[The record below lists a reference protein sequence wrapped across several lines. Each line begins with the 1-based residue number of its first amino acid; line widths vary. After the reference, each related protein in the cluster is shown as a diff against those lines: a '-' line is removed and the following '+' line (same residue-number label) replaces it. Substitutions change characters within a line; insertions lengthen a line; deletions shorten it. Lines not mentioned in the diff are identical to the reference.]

1 MNKKLLLTL
10 IVLFTVQI
18 GAQRAPADNVP
29 LIPMEDFFRN
39 PEKRSFQISPD
50 GEYLAWLQPWKSR
63 MNVHVQKI
71 GENDVIRVTD
81 ATERDLAGYFWKG
94 DNRIVYFQDTKG
106 DENFR
111 LFAVDRN
118 GENKKDL
125 TPFEKVR
132 AGIVDDLE
140 QISDEMLIQMN
151 KRDARIFDVY
161 RINVTTGEMKVIAEN
176 PGNITGW
183 MTDHDGK
190 LRIAL
195 TTDGV
200 NTGILYRDTEG
211 EEFKELITTN
221 FKETLAPLFFTYDNM
236 NLYMASNIG
245 RDKAAIV
252 EYSIAENKEVK
263 VIYEHPDVDV
273 YNLISSDKRK
283 EILGVSYQ
291 TWKREFD
298 IWDKK
303 SKDVFDD
310 LQSKLSGFEIAIT
323 NSNKNEDKILVRTY
337 SDKSLGA
344 YYIYDIPKKNLTKL
358 IDVSP
363 WLEEEYMADMKPIEY
378 TSRDGLLIHGYLTLP
393 KNVEPK
399 NLPVVIH
406 PHGGPWYRDSWGFNP
421 EVQFLANR
429 GYAVLQM
436 NFRGSTGYGREF
448 WEISFKQWGK
458 KMQDDITDGVKWLI
472 DEGIADSSRVGIYGG
487 SYGGYATLAGLTFT
501 PDLYACGVD
510 YVGVSNIFSWMS
522 AIPPYWEPYLKMIYE
537 MVGDPKQDSL
547 LVRDASPLYHV
558 DRIKAPLFIAQ
569 GANDPRVPKAESDQ
583 IVEALKKRGID
594 VPYMVKDN
602 EGHGFRNEENRFDFY
617 GEMEKFLFEHLGGRM
632 AEIKSEEYKN

>member
-1 MNKKLLLTL
+1 ML
-10 IVLFTVQI
+10 IRILFAVTILFTLQSP
-18 GAQRAPADNVP
+18 AQKVSDEDIP

-50 GEYLAWLQPWKSR
+50 GEYLAWLQPWNNR

-71 GENDVIRVTD
+71 GEEEVVRVTN

-94 DNRIVYFQDTKG
+94 DSRIVYFQDTKG
-106 DENFR
+106 DENYR
-111 LFAVDRN
+111 VYVVDRN
-118 GENKKDL
+118 GENQKDL

-132 AGIVDDLE
+132 AGIVDELE
-140 QISDEMLIQMN
+140 EIPDEMLIQLN

-161 RINVTTGEMKVIAEN
+161 RINVNTGEMKMVAEN

-183 MTDHDGK
+183 MTDHDGQ

-200 NTGILYRDTEG
+200 NTGVHYRDTED
-211 EEFKELITTN
+211 EEFGELISTN
-221 FKETLAPLFFTYDNM
+221 FKETISPLFFTYDNK
-236 NLYMASNIG
+236 NLYMSSNLG

-252 EYSIAENKEVK
+252 EYDIKENKEAK
-263 VIYEHPDVDV
+263 MIYEHPEVDV

-283 EILGVSYQ
+283 KILGVSFQ
-291 TWKREFD
+291 TWKREFY
-298 IWDKK
+298 IWDEEAKEI
-303 SKDVFDD
+303 FED

-323 NSNKNEDKILVRTY
+323 SSNKNEDKMLVRTY
-337 SDKSLGA
+337 SDKSLGS
-344 YYIYDIPKKNLTKL
+344 YYLYDVNGKNLTKL
-358 IDVSP
+358 VDVSP
-363 WLEEEYMADMKPIEY
+363 WLKEEYMADMKPIKY
-378 TSRDGLLIHGYLTLP
+378 TSRDGLVINGYLTLP
-393 KNVEPK
+393 KNIEPK

-406 PHGGPWYRDSWGFNP
+406 PHGGPWARDGWGFNP
-421 EVQFLANR
+421 IVQFLANR

-448 WEISFKQWGK
+448 WEISFKEWGK
-458 KMQDDITDGVKWLI
+458 KMQDDITDGVNWLI
-472 DEGIADSSRVGIYGG
+472 DEGIADPDRIGIFGG
-487 SYGGYATLAGLTFT
+487 SYGGYATLAALTFT

-522 AIPPYWEPYLKMIYE
+522 AIPPYWEPYLEMIYE
-537 MVGDPKQDSL
+537 MVGDPQKDSL
-547 LVRDASPLYHV
+547 LIRDASPLFHV
-558 DRIKAPLFIAQ
+558 DKIKAPLFIAQ

-583 IVEALKKRGID
+583 IVEALKQRGIE

-617 GEMEKFLFEHLGGRM
+617 GEMEKFFFQHLGGRM
-632 AEIKSEEYKN
+632 AEIKSEGYKN

>member
-1 MNKKLLLTL
+1 MLTRLLIAIT
-10 IVLFTVQI
+10 ILFTLQVA
-18 GAQRAPADNVP
+18 AQKVSIEEVP

-63 MNVHVQKI
+63 MNVHIQKV
-71 GENDVIRVTD
+71 GEEEVVRVTN

-106 DENFR
+106 DENYR

-118 GENKKDL
+118 GENQKDL

-132 AGIVDDLE
+132 AGIVDDLKK
-140 QISDEMLIQMN
+140 IPDEMIIQLN

-161 RINVTTGEMKVIAEN
+161 RINVNTGEMEVIAEN

-183 MTDHDGK
+183 MTDHNGK

-200 NTGILYRDTEG
+200 NTGVLYRDTEE
-211 EEFKELITTN
+211 EEFKELISTN
-221 FKETLAPLFFTYDNM
+221 FKETIAPLFFTYDNK
-236 NLYMASNIG
+236 NLYMASNLG

-252 EYSIAENKEVK
+252 EYDIKENKEIK
-263 VIYEHPDVDV
+263 LIYEHPEVDV

-283 EILGVSYQ
+283 EILGVSFQ

-298 IWDKK
+298 IWDDQAKEI
-303 SKDVFDD
+303 FND
-310 LQSKLSGFEIAIT
+310 LQSKLSGYEIAIT
-323 NSNKNEDKILVRTY
+323 SENKNENILLVRTY
-337 SDKSLGA
+337 SDKSLGS
-344 YYIYDIPKKNLTKL
+344 YYLYDVNEKNLTKL

-363 WLEEEYMADMKPIEY
+363 WLKEEYMADMKPIKY
-378 TSRDGLLIHGYLTLP
+378 TSRDGLVINGYLTLP
-393 KNVEPK
+393 KNVEAK

-406 PHGGPWYRDSWGFNP
+406 PHGGPWARDGWGFNSN
-421 EVQFLANR
+421 VQFLANR

-436 NFRGSTGYGREF
+436 NFRGSTGFGREF
-448 WEISFKQWGK
+448 WEISFKEWGK
-458 KMQDDITDGVKWLI
+458 KMQDDITDGVNWLI
-472 DEGIADSSRVGIYGG
+472 EEGIADPERIGIYGG

-522 AIPPYWEPYLKMIYE
+522 AIPPYWEPYLEMIYE
-537 MVGDPKQDSL
+537 MVGHPQKDSL
-547 LVRDASPLYHV
+547 LIRDASPLFHV
-558 DRIKAPLFIAQ
+558 DKIKAPLFIAQ
-569 GANDPRVPKAESDQ
+569 GANDPRVPQAESDQ
-583 IVEALKKRGID
+583 IVEALKKRGIE

-602 EGHGFRNEENRFDFY
+602 EGHGFRNEENKFDFY
-617 GEMEKFLFEHLGGRM
+617 GEMEKFFFEHLGGRM
-632 AEIKSEEYKN
+632 AEIKTEDYKK

>member
-1 MNKKLLLTL
+1 MLTRLLIAIT
-10 IVLFTVQI
+10 ILFALQVA
-18 GAQRAPADNVP
+18 AQKVSIEEVP

-63 MNVHVQKI
+63 MNVHIQKI
-71 GENDVIRVTD
+71 GEEEVVRVTN

-106 DENFR
+106 DENYR

-118 GENKKDL
+118 GENQKDL

-132 AGIVDDLE
+132 AGIVDDLKK
-140 QISDEMLIQMN
+140 IPDEMIIQLN

-161 RINVTTGEMKVIAEN
+161 RINVNTGEMEVIAEN

-183 MTDHDGK
+183 MTDHNGK

-200 NTGILYRDTEG
+200 NTGVLYRDTEE
-211 EEFKELITTN
+211 EEFKELIATN
-221 FKETLAPLFFTYDNM
+221 FKETIAPLFFTYDNK
-236 NLYMASNIG
+236 NLYMASNLG

-252 EYSIAENKEVK
+252 EYDIKENKEIK
-263 VIYEHPDVDV
+263 LIYEHPEVDV

-283 EILGVSYQ
+283 EILGVSFQ

-298 IWDKK
+298 IWDDQAKEI
-303 SKDVFDD
+303 FND
-310 LQSKLSGFEIAIT
+310 LQSKLSGYEIAIT
-323 NSNKNEDKILVRTY
+323 SENKNENILLVRTY
-337 SDKSLGA
+337 SDKSLGS
-344 YYIYDIPKKNLTKL
+344 YYLYDVNEKNLTKL

-363 WLEEEYMADMKPIEY
+363 WLKEEYMADMKPIKY
-378 TSRDGLLIHGYLTLP
+378 TSRDGLVINGYLTLP
-393 KNVEPK
+393 KNVEAK

-406 PHGGPWYRDSWGFNP
+406 PHGGPWARDGWGFNSN
-421 EVQFLANR
+421 VQFLANR

-436 NFRGSTGYGREF
+436 NFRGSTGFGREF
-448 WEISFKQWGK
+448 WEISFKEWGK
-458 KMQDDITDGVKWLI
+458 KMQDDITDGVNWLI
-472 DEGIADSSRVGIYGG
+472 EEGIADPERIGIYGG

-522 AIPPYWEPYLKMIYE
+522 AIPPYWEPYLEMIYE
-537 MVGDPKQDSL
+537 MVGHPQKDSL
-547 LVRDASPLYHV
+547 LIRDASPLFHV
-558 DRIKAPLFIAQ
+558 DKIKAPLFIAQ
-569 GANDPRVPKAESDQ
+569 GANDPRVPQAESDQ
-583 IVEALKKRGID
+583 IVEALKERGIE

-602 EGHGFRNEENRFDFY
+602 EGHGFRNEENKFDFY
-617 GEMEKFLFEHLGGRM
+617 GEMEKFFFEHLGGRM
-632 AEIKSEEYKN
+632 AEIKTEDYKK

>member
-1 MNKKLLLTL
+1 MLTRLLIAIT
-10 IVLFTVQI
+10 ILFTLQVA
-18 GAQRAPADNVP
+18 AQKVSIEEVP

-63 MNVHVQKI
+63 MNVHIQKI
-71 GENDVIRVTD
+71 GEEEVVRVTN

-106 DENFR
+106 DENYR
-111 LFAVDRN
+111 LYAVDRN
-118 GENKKDL
+118 GENQKDL

-132 AGIVDDLE
+132 AGIVDDLKK
-140 QISDEMLIQMN
+140 IPDEMIIQLN

-161 RINVTTGEMKVIAEN
+161 RINVNTGEMEVIAEN

-183 MTDHDGK
+183 MTDHNGK

-200 NTGILYRDTEG
+200 NTGVLYRDTEE
-211 EEFKELITTN
+211 EEFKELIATN
-221 FKETLAPLFFTYDNM
+221 FKETIAPLFFTYDNK
-236 NLYMASNIG
+236 NLYMASNLG

-252 EYSIAENKEVK
+252 EYDIKENKEIK
-263 VIYEHPDVDV
+263 LIYEHPEVDV

-283 EILGVSYQ
+283 EILGVSFQ

-298 IWDKK
+298 IWDDQAKEI
-303 SKDVFDD
+303 FND
-310 LQSKLSGFEIAIT
+310 LQSKLSGYEIAIT
-323 NSNKNEDKILVRTY
+323 SENKNENILLVRTY
-337 SDKSLGA
+337 SDKSLGS
-344 YYIYDIPKKNLTKL
+344 YYLYDVNEKNLTKL

-363 WLEEEYMADMKPIEY
+363 WLKEEYMADMKPIKY
-378 TSRDGLLIHGYLTLP
+378 TSRDGLVINGYLTLP
-393 KNVEPK
+393 KNVEAK

-406 PHGGPWYRDSWGFNP
+406 PHGGPWARDGWGFNSN
-421 EVQFLANR
+421 VQFLANR
-429 GYAVLQM
+429 GYAVLQL
-436 NFRGSTGYGREF
+436 NFRGSTGFGREF
-448 WEISFKQWGK
+448 WEISFKEWGK
-458 KMQDDITDGVKWLI
+458 KMQDDITDGVNWLI
-472 DEGIADSSRVGIYGG
+472 EEGIADPERIGIYGG

-510 YVGVSNIFSWMS
+510 YVGVSNIFSWMG
-522 AIPPYWEPYLKMIYE
+522 AIPPYWEPYLEMIYE
-537 MVGDPKQDSL
+537 MVGDPQKDSL
-547 LVRDASPLYHV
+547 LIHNASPLFHA
-558 DRIKAPLFIAQ
+558 DKIKAPLFIAQ
-569 GANDPRVPKAESDQ
+569 GANDPRVPQAESDQ
-583 IVEALKKRGID
+583 IVEALKKRGIE

-617 GEMEKFLFEHLGGRM
+617 GEMEKFFFEHLGGRM
-632 AEIKSEEYKN
+632 AEIKSEDYEN

>member
-1 MNKKLLLTL
+1 MLTRLLIAIT
-10 IVLFTVQI
+10 ILFTLQVA
-18 GAQRAPADNVP
+18 AQKVSIEEVP

-63 MNVHVQKI
+63 MNVHIQKV
-71 GENDVIRVTD
+71 GEEEVVRVTN

-106 DENFR
+106 DENYR

-118 GENKKDL
+118 GENQKDL

-132 AGIVDDLE
+132 AGIVDDLKK
-140 QISDEMLIQMN
+140 IPDEMIIQLN

-161 RINVTTGEMKVIAEN
+161 RINVNTGEMEVIAEN

-183 MTDHDGK
+183 MTDHNGK

-200 NTGILYRDTEG
+200 NTGVLYRDTEE
-211 EEFKELITTN
+211 EEFKELISTN
-221 FKETLAPLFFTYDNM
+221 FKETIAPLFFTYDNK
-236 NLYMASNIG
+236 NLYMASNLG

-252 EYSIAENKEVK
+252 EYDIKENKEIK
-263 VIYEHPDVDV
+263 LIYEHPEVDV

-283 EILGVSYQ
+283 EILGVSFQ

-298 IWDKK
+298 IWDDQAKEI
-303 SKDVFDD
+303 FND
-310 LQSKLSGFEIAIT
+310 LQSKLSGYEIAIT
-323 NSNKNEDKILVRTY
+323 SENKNENKLLVRTY
-337 SDKSLGA
+337 SDKSLGS
-344 YYIYDIPKKNLTKL
+344 YYLYDVNEKNLTKL

-363 WLEEEYMADMKPIEY
+363 WLKEEYMADMKPIKY
-378 TSRDGLLIHGYLTLP
+378 TSRDGLVINGYLTLP
-393 KNVEPK
+393 KNVEAK

-406 PHGGPWYRDSWGFNP
+406 PHGGPWARDGWGFNSN
-421 EVQFLANR
+421 VQFLANR

-436 NFRGSTGYGREF
+436 NFRGSTGFGREF
-448 WEISFKQWGK
+448 WEISFKEWGK
-458 KMQDDITDGVKWLI
+458 KMQDDITDGVNWLI
-472 DEGIADSSRVGIYGG
+472 EEGIADPERIGIYGG

-522 AIPPYWEPYLKMIYE
+522 AIPPYWEPYLEMIYE
-537 MVGDPKQDSL
+537 MVGHPQKDSL
-547 LVRDASPLYHV
+547 LIHDASPLFHV
-558 DRIKAPLFIAQ
+558 DKIKAPLFIAQ
-569 GANDPRVPKAESDQ
+569 GANDPRVPQAESDQ
-583 IVEALKKRGID
+583 IVEALKERGIE

-602 EGHGFRNEENRFDFY
+602 EGHGFRNEENKFDFY
-617 GEMEKFLFEHLGGRM
+617 GEMEKFFFEHLGGRM
-632 AEIKSEEYKN
+632 AEIKTEDYKK

>member
-1 MNKKLLLTL
+1 MLTRLLIAIT
-10 IVLFTVQI
+10 ILFTLQVA
-18 GAQRAPADNVP
+18 AQKVSIEEVP

-63 MNVHVQKI
+63 MNVHIQKV
-71 GENDVIRVTD
+71 GEEEVVRVTN

-106 DENFR
+106 DENYR

-118 GENKKDL
+118 GENQKDL

-132 AGIVDDLE
+132 AGIVDDLKK
-140 QISDEMLIQMN
+140 IPDEMIIQLN

-161 RINVTTGEMKVIAEN
+161 RINVNTGEMEVIAEN

-183 MTDHDGK
+183 MTDHNGK

-200 NTGILYRDTEG
+200 NTGVLYRDTEE
-211 EEFKELITTN
+211 EEFKELIATN
-221 FKETLAPLFFTYDNM
+221 FKETIAPLFFTYDNK
-236 NLYMASNIG
+236 NLYMASNLG

-252 EYSIAENKEVK
+252 EYDIKENKEIK
-263 VIYEHPDVDV
+263 LIYEHPEVDV

-283 EILGVSYQ
+283 EILGVSFQ

-298 IWDKK
+298 IWDDQAKEI
-303 SKDVFDD
+303 FND
-310 LQSKLSGFEIAIT
+310 LQSKLSGYEIAIT
-323 NSNKNEDKILVRTY
+323 SENKNENKLLVRTY
-337 SDKSLGA
+337 SDKSLGS
-344 YYIYDIPKKNLTKL
+344 YYLYDVNEKNLTKL

-363 WLEEEYMADMKPIEY
+363 WLKEEYMADMKPIKY
-378 TSRDGLLIHGYLTLP
+378 TSRDGLVINGYLTLP
-393 KNVEPK
+393 KNVEAK

-406 PHGGPWYRDSWGFNP
+406 PHGGPWARDGWGFNSN
-421 EVQFLANR
+421 VQFLANR

-436 NFRGSTGYGREF
+436 NFRGSTGFGREF
-448 WEISFKQWGK
+448 WEISFKEWGK
-458 KMQDDITDGVKWLI
+458 KMQDDITDGVNWLI
-472 DEGIADSSRVGIYGG
+472 EEGIADPERIGIYGG

-522 AIPPYWEPYLKMIYE
+522 AIPPYWEPYLEMIYE
-537 MVGDPKQDSL
+537 MVGHPQKDSL
-547 LVRDASPLYHV
+547 LIHDASPLFHV
-558 DRIKAPLFIAQ
+558 DKIKAPLFIAQ
-569 GANDPRVPKAESDQ
+569 GANDPRVPQAESDQ
-583 IVEALKKRGID
+583 IVEALKERGIE

-602 EGHGFRNEENRFDFY
+602 EGHGFRNEENKFDFY
-617 GEMEKFLFEHLGGRM
+617 GEMEKFFFEHLGGRM
-632 AEIKSEEYKN
+632 AEIKSEDYNK

>member
-1 MNKKLLLTL
+1 MLTRLLIAIT
-10 IVLFTVQI
+10 ILFTLQVA
-18 GAQRAPADNVP
+18 AQKVSIEEVP

-63 MNVHVQKI
+63 MNVHIQKV
-71 GENDVIRVTD
+71 GEEEVVRVTN

-106 DENFR
+106 DENYR

-118 GENKKDL
+118 GENQKDL

-132 AGIVDDLE
+132 AGIVDDLKK
-140 QISDEMLIQMN
+140 IPDEMIIQLN

-161 RINVTTGEMKVIAEN
+161 RINVNTGEMEVIAEN

-183 MTDHDGK
+183 MTDHNGK

-200 NTGILYRDTEG
+200 NTGVLYRDTE
-211 EEFKELITTN
+211 EKEFKELISTN
-221 FKETLAPLFFTYDNM
+221 FKETIAPLFFTYDNK
-236 NLYMASNIG
+236 NLYMASNLG

-252 EYSIAENKEVK
+252 EYDIKENKEIK
-263 VIYEHPDVDV
+263 LIYEHPEVDV

-283 EILGVSYQ
+283 EILGVSFQ

-298 IWDKK
+298 IWDDQAKEI
-303 SKDVFDD
+303 FND
-310 LQSKLSGFEIAIT
+310 LQSKLSGYEIAIT
-323 NSNKNEDKILVRTY
+323 SENKNENKLLVRTY
-337 SDKSLGA
+337 SDKSLGS
-344 YYIYDIPKKNLTKL
+344 YYLYDVNEKNLTKL

-363 WLEEEYMADMKPIEY
+363 WLKEEYMADMKPIKY
-378 TSRDGLLIHGYLTLP
+378 TSRDGLVINGYLTLP
-393 KNVEPK
+393 KNVEAK

-406 PHGGPWYRDSWGFNP
+406 PHGGPWARDGWGFNSN
-421 EVQFLANR
+421 VQFLANR

-436 NFRGSTGYGREF
+436 NFRGSTGFGREF
-448 WEISFKQWGK
+448 WEISFKEWGK
-458 KMQDDITDGVKWLI
+458 KMQDDITDGVNWLI
-472 DEGIADSSRVGIYGG
+472 EEGIADPERIGIYGG

-522 AIPPYWEPYLKMIYE
+522 AIPPYWEPYLEMIYE
-537 MVGDPKQDSL
+537 MVGHPQKDSL
-547 LVRDASPLYHV
+547 LIRDASPLFHV
-558 DRIKAPLFIAQ
+558 DKIKAPLFIAQ
-569 GANDPRVPKAESDQ
+569 GANDPRVPQAESDQ
-583 IVEALKKRGID
+583 IVEALKERGIE

-602 EGHGFRNEENRFDFY
+602 EGHGFRNEENKFDFY
-617 GEMEKFLFEHLGGRM
+617 GEMEKFFLRTSGW
-632 AEIKSEEYKN
+632 KNG